1 MYQGE
6 INVIVSCLTKL
17 SFGLLKVLYVQKES
31 CDVCGI
37 FHNGGKEPWNQ
48 EGLQFWTMEN
58 YGNNFLK
65 LSGSNQ
71 TYTPGFHL
79 LLALKV

>member
-37 FHNGGKEPWNQ
+37 FHNGEKE
-48 EGLQFWTMEN
+48 
-58 YGNNFLK
+58 
-65 LSGSNQ
+65 S
-71 TYTPGFHL
+71 
-79 LLALKV
+79 